1 VNNVLLRRSGRE
13 KQTGEDIKGEYG
25 TRALLELAR
34 HYGKGPLQSSQ
45 IAARQQIP
53 ENYLNQLLIILRRA
67 GLIQSIRGP
76 QGGHLLSRDPS
87 EISLAEVLY
96 TLEGPTA
103 PRDCVEEGIQDCSL
117 YDICAIRD
125 VWYEV
130 MLATDKVLNS
140 VTLEALS
147 QRHEERSK
155 KAQEQEVNCACK
167 QPAA

>member
-1 VNNVLLRRSGRE
+1 MKIS
-13 KQTGEDIKGEYG
+13 TKGEYG

-34 HYGKGPLQSSQ
+34 YYGKGPLQSSQ
-45 IAARQQIP
+45 IADRQQIP

-76 QGGHLLSRDPS
+76 QGGHQLSRPPA
-87 EISLAEVLY
+87 EINLAEALRA
-96 TLEGPTA
+96 LEGPTA

-125 VWYEV
+125 VWYDV
-130 MLATDKVLNS
+130 KQATDRVLNA

-147 QRHEERSK
+147 HR
-155 KAQEQEVNCACK
+155 QEKRNQAATQPQEITLYT
-167 QPAA
+167 